1 MSEAKEEKQEKSLSE
16 LEIYQTYLQRVRES
30 EELQMQII
38 RGVREGED
46 CYRLLILAARAIS
59 RMTGSNVLLDEVE
72 KMVRSVYGEA
82 LGEKV
87 PLEIEI
93 EETRKRLERIRKAAA
108 SAETLDLKET
118 MELAIRSHEA
128 RLKKL
133 EAVLAE
139 NSADQ

>member
-1 MSEAKEEKQEKSLSE
+1 MSEEKNGGDKALTD
-16 LEIYQTYLQRVRES
+16 LEVYQTYLKRVRES

-46 CYRLLILAARAIS
+46 CYHLLLLAARAIS

-82 LGEKV
+82 LGEKI

-93 EETRKRLERIRKAAA
+93 QSTRERLEKIRKAAA
-108 SAETLDLKET
+108 SADNLDLKDT
-118 MELAIRSHEA
+118 MDLAVRSHEI
-128 RLKKL
+128 RLKRL
-133 EAVLAE
+133 EQALRESTE
-139 NSADQ
+139 NA